1 MSVERVLSL
10 QVTFKIF
17 SPVNVCHL
25 GSIKGQ
31 HDTDDDLI
39 LLTFENGQ
47 IWSGVCVWG
56 ERACYSTS

>member
-17 SPVNVCHL
+17 SPVNGCHL
-25 GSIKGQ
+25 VSIRGQ

-47 IWSGVCVWG
+47 I
-56 ERACYSTS
+56 

>member
-1 MSVERVLSL
+1 MSVECVLSL

-17 SPVNVCHL
+17 SPVNGCHL
-25 GSIKGQ
+25 GSVKGQ

-47 IWSGVCVWG
+47 ICSDMCV
-56 ERACYSTS
+56 